1 MSLKALSGYYG
12 TKVVDDSSN
21 TGLPLSQTGPTSLS
35 LNILL
40 AEDEAA
46 HAARVEK
53 TLLCLGHV
61 VAHKTCDGQEACQLC
76 QDLKPD
82 LVLMDQTLPKMD
94 GLQAAFVINRNQP
107 MPVVLMASQAK
118 PGLVDEAQKA
128 GVYACLFKPVEQ
140 NLLAQSIEV
149 AFRQFQRVRG
159 LECQVDDL
167 RREISTRKLMGRASG
182 ILMKRL
188 GIGEEQAILRM
199 HEEAKAKAIA
209 PSEVAQGIIT
219 AEKIAHCKC

>member
-1 MSLKALSGYYG
+1 MSLKALRGSYG
-12 TKVVDDSSN
+12 TKVVDDSSI
-21 TGLPLSQTGPTSLS
+21 TGLPPSQTGPTSLS

-53 TLLCLGHV
+53 ALLCLGHV
-61 VAHKTCDGQEACQLC
+61 VAQKTRDGQEACQLC
-76 QDLKPD
+76 QELKPD

-140 NLLAQSIEV
+140 DLLAQSIEI
-149 AFRQFQRVRG
+149 AYEQFHRVRG
-159 LECQVDDL
+159 LESQVDDL

-188 GIGEEQAILRM
+188 NISEQEAILRM
-199 HEEAKAKAIA
+199 HEEAKAKGVL
-209 PSEVAQGIIT
+209 PMDVAQGVIT
-219 AEKIAHCKC
+219 AYMIAQHRS